1 MNGGMICPWAWQGTS
16 WIIRWSS
23 FAEPSH
29 GASTGEQGSKHFPP
43 SYSKVAE
50 WKCSMRINKTRKEY
64 GDEGKP
70 GGKKYVSPPKPGAEK
85 EWGGGRKPNV
95 EQANRRGVQIKDS
108 R

>member
-1 MNGGMICPWAWQGTS
+1 
-16 WIIRWSS
+16 
-23 FAEPSH
+23 
-29 GASTGEQGSKHFPP
+29 
-43 SYSKVAE
+43 
-50 WKCSMRINKTRKEY
+50 MRINKTRKEY